1 MLVLRNIDL
10 ASDSAASLFV
20 KDEVVEV
27 AFARTAGELSSG
39 VGLNRFAAG
48 DALITGSTGDRWSVS
63 RERFEA
69 KYLPVAPLAPGED
82 GPYRA
87 RPVPVLARQMTQA
100 FTLARSAGGDLL
112 QGEAQDWLLQY
123 GPGDFGIARDARFR
137 AVYRVVEKA

>member
-1 MLVLRNIDL
+1 MLALRNIDL

-69 KYLPVAPLAPGED
+69 KYQPVAPLAPGED

-87 RPVPVLARQMTQA
+87 RPVPVLARRMTEA
-100 FTLARSAGGDLL
+100 FTLARSVGGDLL

-123 GPGDFGIARDARFR
+123 GPGDFGIARDERFQ
-137 AVYRVVEKA
+137 AVYRAVEKA

>member
-10 ASDSAASLFV
+10 ASDIAASLFV
-20 KDEVVEV
+20 KDEVVKV
-27 AFARTAGELSSG
+27 VFAGTAGELTSG
-39 VGLNRFAAG
+39 VGANRFEVG

-69 KYLPVAPLAPGED
+69 KYLPMAPLAPGED

-87 RPVPVLARQMTQA
+87 RPVPVLARQMTEA

-112 QGEAQDWLLQY
+112 QGDAQDWLLQY

-137 AVYRVVEKA
+137 AVYRAVEKS